1 MCSPYL
7 HPPHPAGRRSGG
19 GGGGLVLLLLVHAG
33 GGVLSL
39 DDVEGPRCRCP
50 GWRSS
55 GAGWG
60 RSRGRGG
67 DTEEERVCGG
77 EVRGVR
83 GHGGGLAEV
92 AGRVLE
98 RGALPVHLQLLP
110 QDIFSNS

>member
-1 MCSPYL
+1 MGSL
-7 HPPHPAGRRSGG
+7 AIQLVE
-19 GGGGLVLLLLVHAG
+19 GLVVAG
-33 GGVLSL
+33 AGWYYCCWYTLGGVLSL